1 MILIGLSSV
10 VESNW
15 KADGHDHVP
24 CVGLDRRK
32 FVATPAVSI
41 LRCPGFLEVVIAT
54 TSIHYM
60 MREQHNMHCSVRTY
74 LMTGLPLAA
83 AGAFAVL
90 VSHPTTDVAQPVI
103 SSTQIQLATQSHTLD
118 NVPPPWPLPNPGTH
132 IGVPIKPT
140 NTSTH
145 LDPAPLPKP
154 GGTHIGVPIKP
165 TKDAST
171 VGAGLWI

>member
-1 MILIGLSSV
+1 
-10 VESNW
+10 
-15 KADGHDHVP
+15 
-24 CVGLDRRK
+24 
-32 FVATPAVSI
+32 
-41 LRCPGFLEVVIAT
+41 
-54 TSIHYM
+54 M
-60 MREQHNMHCSVRTY
+60 MREQRNMPCSIRTY
-74 LMTGLPLAA
+74 LMTGLPLTA

-90 VSHPTTDVAQPVI
+90 VSHPTTEVAYPVI

-118 NVPPPWPLPNPGTH
+118 DVPPPWPLPKPGTH

-171 VGAGLWI
+171 VGAEKGAKKG

>member
-1 MILIGLSSV
+1 
-10 VESNW
+10 
-15 KADGHDHVP
+15 
-24 CVGLDRRK
+24 
-32 FVATPAVSI
+32 
-41 LRCPGFLEVVIAT
+41 
-54 TSIHYM
+54 
-60 MREQHNMHCSVRTY
+60 MREQRNMHCSIRTY
-74 LMTGLPLAA
+74 LMTGLPLTA

-90 VSHPTTDVAQPVI
+90 VSHPTTDVAYPVI

-118 NVPPPWPLPNPGTH
+118 DVPPPWPLPKPGTH

-171 VGAGLWI
+171 VGAEKGAKKG